1 VFNAGPT
8 DNDFV
13 ELPSFEGLFEGAK
26 KTIVLNQYERNRD
39 ARQKCID
46 AHVYKCKVCGMDFE
60 KMYGELGRGFIH
72 IHHVVPISTIGKEYL
87 LDPVKDLVP
96 VCPNCHAMLHRGIN
110 GRVLTVEELRNVV
123 GKQK

>member
-1 VFNAGPT
+1 
-8 DNDFV
+8 
-13 ELPSFEGLFEGAK
+13 
-26 KTIVLNQYERNRD
+26 
-39 ARQKCID
+39 
-46 AHVYKCKVCGMDFE
+46 MDFE